1 MYKWKSCFYNNTLT
15 KYVLFKFFHGEAV
28 KLISLVATD
37 RLDRADEQMFYSIQ
51 KWTKVRKCFDLTVTP

>member
-1 MYKWKSCFYNNTLT
+1 MYKWQSCFYNNTLI

-51 KWTKVRKCFDLTVTP
+51 KWTKVRNCFDLTVTP